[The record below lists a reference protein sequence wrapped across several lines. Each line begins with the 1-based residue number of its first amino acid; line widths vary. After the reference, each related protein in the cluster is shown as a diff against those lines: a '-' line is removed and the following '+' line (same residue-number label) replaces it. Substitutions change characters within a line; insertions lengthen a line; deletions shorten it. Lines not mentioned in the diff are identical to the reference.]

1 MKPSYVTTAE
11 VAQYFGVS
19 NATILTM
26 VRSNAIPAGTYMR
39 LGKVFRFDLHA
50 IEQHL
55 LTQQAPVAEVEASG
69 AGNDDSIIED
79 I

>member
-11 VAQYFGVS
+11 LAQYFGVS

-26 VRSNAIPAGTYMR
+26 VRSNAIPSGTYMR
-39 LGKVFRFDLHA
+39 LGKVFRFDLPA

-55 LTQQAPVAEVEASG
+55 LTQQASVAEVEASG
-69 AGNDDSIIED
+69 ADNDASIIED